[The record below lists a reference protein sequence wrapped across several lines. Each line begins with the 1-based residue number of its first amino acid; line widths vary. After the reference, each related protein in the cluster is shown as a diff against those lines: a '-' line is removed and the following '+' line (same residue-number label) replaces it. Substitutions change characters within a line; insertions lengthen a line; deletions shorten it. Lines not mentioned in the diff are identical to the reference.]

1 MKVDAKDADVLSL
14 DDFEG
19 TPEYAQEFIDFI
31 DEACSIY
38 HTAAYFQRKLADE
51 GFVELKESQVRI
63 SNFSRCREDR

>member
-1 MKVDAKDADVLSL
+1 MKAEAKDADVLSL

-38 HTAAYFQRKLADE
+38 HTAAYFQRKLVGE
-51 GFVELKESQVRI
+51 GFIELKEGQVRI
-63 SNFSRCREDR
+63 STLSN